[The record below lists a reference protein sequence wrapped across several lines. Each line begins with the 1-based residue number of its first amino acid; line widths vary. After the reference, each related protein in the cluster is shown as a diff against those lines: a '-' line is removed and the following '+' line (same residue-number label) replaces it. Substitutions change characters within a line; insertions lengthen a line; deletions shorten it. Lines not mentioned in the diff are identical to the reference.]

1 MQKLN
6 LKVRSFLSDPFHC
19 FENKLLPKDVIFLR
33 NIGEGHEVLRERC
46 GNGEDNKDVQDK
58 PKAQPNLSSSLPC
71 PSGPL
76 CVKWTSRKFVDSVFD
91 DPHMDGKLIS

>member
-6 LKVRSFLSDPFHC
+6 LKVSSFLSDPFHC

-33 NIGEGHEVLRERC
+33 NIGEGREVLGERC
-46 GNGEDNKDVQDK
+46 GDGEDNKDVQDK
-58 PKAQPNLSSSLPC
+58 PKAQPNLSSSLPR

-76 CVKWTSRKFVDSVFD
+76 CGK
-91 DPHMDGKLIS
+91 MDVQEVC